1 MDTKMCLQGPGR
13 WAPPKCV
20 WAPPNTSWT
29 GKWAVRKKEEA
40 SNTFVLPPISTHCWL
55 NVFHDDGGNG
65 GVEDDDGGSG
75 GVEDDDAVGGSNE
88 EDDTMVLV
96 VKMMVM
102 IIDEEED
109 GVDNF
114 L

>member
-1 MDTKMCLQGPGR
+1 
-13 WAPPKCV
+13 
-20 WAPPNTSWT
+20 
-29 GKWAVRKKEEA
+29 
-40 SNTFVLPPISTHCWL
+40 L

-96 VKMMVM
+96 VKKMVW
-102 IIDEEED
+102 IIFSRVAKGLGFWPE
-109 GVDNF
+109 
-114 L
+114 